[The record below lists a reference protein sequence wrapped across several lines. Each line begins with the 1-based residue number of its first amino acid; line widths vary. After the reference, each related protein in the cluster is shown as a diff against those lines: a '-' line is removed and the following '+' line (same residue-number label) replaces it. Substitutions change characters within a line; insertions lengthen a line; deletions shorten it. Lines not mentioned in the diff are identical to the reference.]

1 MFDIIIHPPIS
12 GFDGTNILLACLAGH
27 LTIFAFGYPYI
38 YRAITNLSN
47 ISTILTNRIKNNS
60 WRKYYSRFIIVAFVI
75 NLFSLLLPNIVVI
88 SIFSS
93 IILFLHIVYV
103 MHLYK
108 IIENGISN
116 PFELIINKDIHESN
130 SQFKSIAELENDI
143 TLVIDLICYFEKNT
157 FSEADELNYF
167 IWLINATILKFKN
180 FNTSNYDSLVGL
192 NPNDYKTLFSTLH
205 KVQWLNQWAVEQKRN
220 SLLYNIDGFYYM
232 LLEYGLPHN
241 KNIDYSKYPIL
252 NTIENIDQLYYQ
264 YSETDDID
272 EKYLIQR
279 KCDFIKYIQN
289 KVLEFIKQ
297 IYGYRIIKGFMSI
310 YHTTM
315 LVNFLYFVLQ
325 RKINKTVKNK
335 YEPCFSIVAKM
346 IDCGLGDEYYQEL
359 IRLIKNNHDYFW
371 GETYVYSD
379 ICGFHI
385 NILAYLIFKNQYQ
398 TLKSYMH
405 YEEPK
410 ERVSQHTRPQIPNT
424 VNNITRNFIGHDSV
438 FCNTQTF
445 SANTSSYKY
454 KFYVLFLL
462 LAYSKGFADKK
473 KLFLS
478 RLNKNDLNYKFTE
491 EDIEYHSK
499 CSVDFKNMNFDILM
513 SNLTIKNYKEFFE
526 EFKKET
532 ELLNL
537 FEFREE
543 DQNFITNVLDDIIE
557 QIKRAQNNLLKC
569 KFKNLVFKEFSLI
582 KQKELGCK
590 NLDEFINSKIHKFLE
605 TIKSLPF
612 KGNDNNL
619 LKKTF
624 WNVYEKTFSKRK
636 ILSGGYSYLF
646 AGEPNKDFYSRL
658 FSFIVENC
666 QEIDDI
672 KNIPSN
678 IENYEILSNFDYKR
692 NFENFGFNK
701 TDIKVRKTFVN
712 GVENDD
718 FEHADVSSIKI
729 NDKEIKISQYNN
741 NFHFLNIDE
750 TNSHLLI
757 LFNPEKITIQIG
769 DLQPIRYEDLKGGQV
784 KIIDDTQITISL
796 PKDKSLGYYFLI
808 NNRKNH

>member
-12 GFDGTNILLACLAGH
+12 GFDGTNILLACLAGN

-47 ISTILTNRIKNNS
+47 ISTILTNRIKNNN
-60 WRKYYSRFIIVAFVI
+60 WRKYYSIFIIAIFVL
-75 NLFSLLLPNIVVI
+75 NLIALR
-88 SIFSS
+88 FSS
-93 IILFLHIVYV
+93 KEITSVFSCAFLLFHILYV
-103 MHLYK
+103 MKLYQ
-108 IIENGISN
+108 IIENVTIE
-116 PFELIINKDIHESN
+116 PFKTVINKDAHN
-130 SQFKSIAELENDI
+130 SVFAIQIPSELENDI
-143 TLVIDLICYFEKNT
+143 TLMIDLICYFEKST
-157 FSEADELNYF
+157 YSQADELDYF
-167 IWLINATILKFKN
+167 IWLINAAIFKLKN
-180 FNTSNYDSLVGL
+180 FDTSKYDPFIGL
-192 NPNDYKTLFSTLH
+192 KPDNYKTLFSALY
-205 KVQWLNQWAVEQKRN
+205 KVQWLNQWAVDQKKT
-220 SLLYNIDGFYYM
+220 SLLYYIEEFYLM
-232 LLEYGLPHN
+232 LLEYGVPRS

-252 NTIENIDQLYYQ
+252 NTIVNIDQLDYQ

-346 IDCGLGDEYYQEL
+346 IDCGLADEYYQEL

-424 VNNITRNFIGHDSV
+424 VNNITWNFIGHDSV

-462 LAYSKGFADKK
+462 LAYSKGFADKNK
-473 KLFLS
+473 KSLS
-478 RLNKNDLNYKFTE
+478 KLKKDDWRYKTTEKDINYHTM
-491 EDIEYHSK
+491 
-499 CSVDFKNMNFDILM
+499 CSIDFNNMNFDILM

-582 KQKELGCK
+582 K
-590 NLDEFINSKIHKFLE
+590 
-605 TIKSLPF
+605 
-612 KGNDNNL
+612 
-619 LKKTF
+619 
-624 WNVYEKTFSKRK
+624 
-636 ILSGGYSYLF
+636 
-646 AGEPNKDFYSRL
+646 
-658 FSFIVENC
+658 
-666 QEIDDI
+666 
-672 KNIPSN
+672 
-678 IENYEILSNFDYKR
+678 
-692 NFENFGFNK
+692 
-701 TDIKVRKTFVN
+701 
-712 GVENDD
+712 
-718 FEHADVSSIKI
+718 
-729 NDKEIKISQYNN
+729 
-741 NFHFLNIDE
+741 
-750 TNSHLLI
+750 
-757 LFNPEKITIQIG
+757 
-769 DLQPIRYEDLKGGQV
+769 
-784 KIIDDTQITISL
+784 
-796 PKDKSLGYYFLI
+796 
-808 NNRKNH
+808 